1 MGEEEAS
8 ASGLVECSLEDIARS
23 VADIAGVGLGAE
35 VRSSLLVLVEP
46 ESLFAGLA
54 SD

>member
-23 VADIAGVGLGAE
+23 VAGIAGVGLGAE
-35 VRSSLLVLVEP
+35 VRSSLLVEP